1 MKKDIKIN
9 NFRNIGISAHIDA
22 GKTTTTERI
31 LFYTGVNHKIG
42 EVHEGKATMDWMDQE
57 QERGIT
63 ITSAATTVFWS
74 ISKKNKNFY
83 KINIIDT
90 PGHVDFTIEVERSM
104 RVIDGACMLYCSV
117 GGVQP
122 QSETVWKQSVKHGVS
137 KIIFVNKMDRV
148 GSDFYKVYYD
158 LKKKLNANPVPI
170 YIPYFFNNNFYG
182 IIDLINFKLIVWKEE
197 NNGMFFD
204 FFKIPEDYI
213 EISNKWKN
221 NLIENAISDNDIF
234 IEKYLNNKFIL
245 NDDILSLLRKKTIEN
260 KIQPMLCGT
269 SLKNK
274 GVQCLLDSIVNFLPS
289 PLDVDPTTGYDIFG
303 KKIIVQPLE
312 SEKFSALAFK
322 VINDP
327 FIGQLIFF
335 RVYSG
340 KISTGE
346 FIFNSTKNKKERL
359 GRILRVHAN
368 KKEDIKCVGVG
379 DIAAAAGL
387 KTFYTGDTL
396 NSLDNFVI
404 LEKIFFPD
412 PVISQSLII
421 KNKSDEEKIF
431 TILEKLNHED
441 PSFKFKVDNESNE
454 IIISGMGELHL
465 EVLVEKIRRENN
477 LELIIGK
484 PKVSY
489 RETIKKSINNIEGKY
504 IRQSGG
510 RGQYGHVVIN
520 LEPAPKGSGV
530 KFINNIKGGAIPKEY
545 IAAIKKSIEDTAKIG
560 VLWGYPVAD
569 VTVDLV
575 DGSYHDVDSSEN
587 AFKIASSVA
596 FKEAFK
602 KASPTLLE
610 PVMLVHTEI
619 PSESLG
625 VVISNLSSKRG
636 ELISIEDVFLNDYK
650 IIKSNIPLSEMFNY
664 STILRSLTKGR
675 GTYSMS
681 FNFYFEVPQN
691 ILKNII

>member
-74 ISKKNKNFY
+74 VSNKNKSFY

-104 RVIDGACMLYCSV
+104 RVIDGVCMLYCSV

-122 QSETVWKQSVKHGVS
+122 QSETVWKQSVKYGVS

-158 LKKKLNANPVPI
+158 LKKKLNANPVPV
-170 YIPYFFNNNFYG
+170 YIPYFSNNNFYG
-182 IIDLINFKLIVWKEE
+182 IIDLINFKLIVWEE
-197 NNGMFFD
+197 DNNGMFFN
-204 FFKIPEDYI
+204 FLKIPEDYI

-221 NLIENAISDNDIF
+221 NLIENAISENDIF
-234 IEKYLNNKFIL
+234 IEKYLNNKVIL

-289 PLDVDPTTGYDIFG
+289 PLDVAPTTGYDIFG
-303 KKIIVQPLE
+303 KKIIIKPLE

-322 VINDP
+322 VVNDP

-340 KISTGE
+340 KISTGN

-359 GRILRVHAN
+359 GRILRIHAN
-368 KKEDIKCVGVG
+368 RKEDIKSVGVG

-387 KTFYTGDTL
+387 KSFYTGDTL
-396 NSLDNFVI
+396 NSLDNFII

-431 TILEKLNHED
+431 TVLEKLNHED

-489 RETIKKSINNIEGKY
+489 RETIKKNINNIEGKY

-520 LEPAPKGSGV
+520 LESAQKGSGV
-530 KFINNIKGGAIPKEY
+530 KFINNIKSGAIPKEY
-545 IAAIKKSIEDTAKIG
+545 IAGIKKSIEDTAKMG
-560 VLWGYPVAD
+560 VLWGYPVTD
-569 VTVDLV
+569 VVVNLV

-587 AFKIASSVA
+587 AFKIASSIA

-602 KASPTLLE
+602 KAAPTLLE
-610 PVMLVHTEI
+610 PVMLVHIEI

-625 VVISNLSSKRG
+625 VIISDLSSKRG
-636 ELISIEDVFLNDYK
+636 ELISVEDSLNGYK
-650 IIKSNIPLSEMFNY
+650 IVKSNIPLSEMFNY
-664 STILRSLTKGR
+664 STVLRSLTKGR
-675 GTYSMS
+675 GAYSMS

-691 ILKNII
+691 ILKNVI

>member
-31 LFYTGVNHKIG
+31 LFYAGVNHKIG

-74 ISKKNKNFY
+74 ISKKNKIFY

-104 RVIDGACMLYCSV
+104 RVIDGVCMLYCAV

-122 QSETVWKQSVKHGVS
+122 QSEAVWNQSVKHGVS
-137 KIIFVNKMDRV
+137 KIIFVNKMDRI
-148 GSDFYKVYYD
+148 GSDFYKVYND

-170 YIPYFFNNNFYG
+170 YIPYFLNNNFYG
-182 IIDLINFKLIVWKEE
+182 IIDLINFELIVWEE
-197 NNGMFFD
+197 KNNGMFFD

-234 IEKYLNNKFIL
+234 IEKYLNNKIIL
-245 NDDILSLLRKKTIEN
+245 NDDILLLLRKKTIEN

-274 GVQCLLDSIVNFLPS
+274 GVQCLLDSIINFLPS
-289 PLDVDPTTGYDIFG
+289 PLDPLPPIGYDIFG
-303 KKIIVQPLE
+303 KSVTVRPLE

-322 VINDP
+322 VVNDP

-340 KISTGE
+340 KIFSGD

-359 GRILRVHAN
+359 GRVLRIHAN
-368 KKEDIKCVGVG
+368 KKEDIKFIGAG

-396 NSLDNFVI
+396 NSVDNFVI
-404 LEKIFFPD
+404 LEKIFFPE
-412 PVISQSLII
+412 PVISQSLTI

-431 TILEKLNHED
+431 IVLEKLNHED
-441 PSFKFKVDNESNE
+441 PSFKFKVDNESNQ

-477 LELIIGK
+477 LELVIGK

-489 RETIKKSINNIEGKY
+489 RETIKKNINNIEGKY

-510 RGQYGHVVIN
+510 RGQYGHVIIN
-520 LEPAPKGSGV
+520 LEVGSKGSGI
-530 KFINNIKGGAIPKEY
+530 KFINNIKSGVIPKEY
-545 IAAIKKSIEDTAKIG
+545 IPGIKKSIEDVAKLGI
-560 VLWGYPVAD
+560 LWGYPIAD
-569 VTVDLV
+569 VTVYLV
-575 DGSYHDVDSSEN
+575 DGSYHDVDSNEN
-587 AFKIASSVA
+587 AFKIASSIA

-610 PVMLVHTEI
+610 PIMLVHTET

-636 ELISIEDVFLNDYK
+636 ELISIEDTLNDYK
-650 IIKSNIPLSEMFNY
+650 ILKSNIPLSEMFNY

-675 GTYSMS
+675 GVYNMI
-681 FNFYFEVPQN
+681 FNFYSEVPQN
-691 ILKNII
+691 ILKDIT

>member
-1 MKKDIKIN
+1 MDIKIN

-42 EVHEGKATMDWMDQE
+42 EVHDGEATMDWMDQE

-63 ITSAATTVFWS
+63 ITSASTTVFWS
-74 ISKKNKNFY
+74 GSKKNKNFY

-104 RVIDGACMLYCSV
+104 RIIDGACMLYCSV

-122 QSETVWKQSVKHGVS
+122 QSETVWKQSVKYGIS

-148 GSDFYKVYYD
+148 GSNFYKVYND

-170 YIPYFFNNNFYG
+170 YIPYFLNNNFYG
-182 IIDLINFKLIVWKEE
+182 IIDLINFKLIVWEE
-197 NNGMFFD
+197 KNNGMFFD
-204 FFKIPEDYI
+204 FIKIPEDYI

-221 NLIENAISDNDIF
+221 NLIENVISDNDIF
-234 IEKYLNNKFIL
+234 IEKYLNNKIIL
-245 NDDILSLLRKKTIEN
+245 NDEILFLLRKKTIEN

-274 GVQCLLDSIVNFLPS
+274 GVQCLLDSIVDFLPS
-289 PLDVDPTTGYDIFG
+289 PLDVVDTVGYDIFG
-303 KKIIVQPLE
+303 KKVIIKPLE

-322 VINDP
+322 IVNDP

-340 KISTGE
+340 KICSGS
-346 FIFNSTKNKKERL
+346 FVFNSTKNKKERL

-368 KKEDIKCVGVG
+368 RKEDITCVGVG

-387 KTFYTGDTL
+387 KSFYTGDTL
-396 NSLDNFVI
+396 SGVDNFVV

-412 PVISQSLII
+412 TVISQSLII

-431 TILEKLNHED
+431 IILEKLNHED
-441 PSFKFKVDNESNE
+441 PSFKFKVDNESSE
-454 IIISGMGELHL
+454 IVISGMGELHL

-477 LELIIGK
+477 LELIVGK

-489 RETIKKSINNIEGKY
+489 RETIKKDINNVEGKY

-520 LEPAPKGSGV
+520 LVVGSKGSGV
-530 KFINNIKGGAIPKEY
+530 IFINSIKSGAIPKEY
-545 IAAIKKSIEDTAKIG
+545 ISSIKKSIEDTARAG
-560 VLWGYPVAD
+560 VLWGYPVLD
-569 VTVDLV
+569 VIVDLI

-587 AFKIASSVA
+587 AFKIASSIA

-602 KASPTLLE
+602 KAQPTLLE
-610 PVMLVHTEI
+610 PVMLVHTEA
-619 PSESLG
+619 PNECLG
-625 VVISNLSSKRG
+625 AVISNLSSKRG
-636 ELISIEDVFLNDYK
+636 ELINIEDVSNEYK
-650 IIKSNIPLSEMFNY
+650 TLKSNIPLSEMFNY
-664 STILRSLTKGR
+664 STNLRSLTKGR
-675 GTYSMS
+675 GSYSMFFS
-681 FNFYFEVPQN
+681 FYSEVPQN
-691 ILKNII
+691 ILKSII

>member
-1 MKKDIKIN
+1 MKKNIKIS

-74 ISKKNKNFY
+74 NSKEDEDFY

-90 PGHVDFTIEVERSM
+90 PGHVDFTLEVERCM
-104 RVIDGACMLYCSV
+104 RVIDGVCMLYCAV

-122 QSETVWKQSVKHGVS
+122 QSETVWKQSVKHSVS

-148 GSDFYKVYYD
+148 GSDFYKVYND

-170 YIPYFFNNNFYG
+170 YIPYFLNNNFYG
-182 IIDLINFKLIVWKEE
+182 IIDLINFKLVIWEE
-197 NNGMFFD
+197 KNNGMFFN

-234 IEKYLNNKFIL
+234 IEKYLNNKIIL
-245 NDDILSLLRKKTIEN
+245 NNDILLLLRKKTIEN

-289 PLDVDPTTGYDIFG
+289 PLDVDNIIGYDAFG
-303 KKIIVQPLE
+303 KKVFIQPLE

-322 VINDP
+322 VVNDP

-340 KISTGE
+340 KIYSGN
-346 FIFNSTKNKKERL
+346 FIFNYTKNKKERL
-359 GRILRVHAN
+359 GRILRIHAN
-368 KKEDIKCVGVG
+368 RKEDIKYIGAG

-387 KTFYTGDTL
+387 KSFYTGDTMG
-396 NSLDNFVI
+396 SLDNFVV

-412 PVISQSLII
+412 PVISQSLTI

-431 TILEKLNHED
+431 IILEKLNQED
-441 PSFKFKVDNESNE
+441 PSFKFKVDNESNQ

-489 RETIKKSINNIEGKY
+489 RETIKKNINNIEGKY

-520 LEPAPKGSGV
+520 LEVGLKGSGI
-530 KFINNIKGGAIPKEY
+530 KFINSIKSGVIPKEY
-545 IAAIKKSIEDTAKIG
+545 IPGIKKSIEDTAKLG
-560 VLWGYPVAD
+560 VLWGYPISDIV
-569 VTVDLV
+569 VDLI

-587 AFKIASSVA
+587 AFKIASSIA

-602 KASPTLLE
+602 KGYPTLLE

-625 VVISNLSSKRG
+625 VVISNLSGKRG
-636 ELISIEDVFLNDYK
+636 ELVGIQDALNDYK
-650 IIKSNIPLSEMFNY
+650 VVESNIPLCEMFNY

-675 GTYSMS
+675 GVYNMS
-681 FNFYFEVPQN
+681 FNFYSEVPQN
-691 ILKNII
+691 ILKDII

>member
-1 MKKDIKIN
+1 MKKDININ

-31 LFYTGVNHKIG
+31 LFYTGINHKIG

-74 ISKKNKNFY
+74 GSKKNKNFH

-90 PGHVDFTIEVERSM
+90 PGHVDFTLEVERSM
-104 RVIDGACMLYCSV
+104 RVIDGVCMLYCAV

-122 QSETVWKQSVKHGVS
+122 QSETVWKQSIKYQVS
-137 KIIFVNKMDRV
+137 KIIFVNKMDRI
-148 GSDFYKVYYD
+148 GSDFYKIYND

-170 YIPYFFNNNFYG
+170 YIPYFLNNNFYG
-182 IIDLINFKLIVWKEE
+182 VIDLINFKLIVWKET

-204 FFKIPEDYI
+204 FFEIPEDYLG
-213 EISNKWKN
+213 ISNCWKN
-221 NLIENAISDNDIF
+221 NLIENAILDNDIF
-234 IEKYLNNKFIL
+234 IEKFLNNKNIL
-245 NDDILSLLRKKTIEN
+245 NSDILMLLRKKTIEN

-274 GVQCLLDSIVNFLPS
+274 GVQCLLDSIVDFLPS
-289 PLDVDPTTGYDIFG
+289 PTDTAGVSGYDVLG
-303 KKIIVQPLE
+303 KNITIKPSE
-312 SEKFSALAFK
+312 CEKFSALAFK
-322 VINDP
+322 IVNDP

-340 KISTGE
+340 KIFSGN
-346 FIFNSTKNKKERL
+346 FIFNTTKNKKERL
-359 GRILRVHAN
+359 GRILRIHAN
-368 KKEDIKCVGVG
+368 KREDIKYVEAG

-387 KTFYTGDTL
+387 KSFYTGDTL
-396 NSLDNFVI
+396 ADVDHFVV
-404 LEKIFFPD
+404 LEKMFFPD
-412 PVISQSLII
+412 PVISQSLTI

-441 PSFKFKVDNESNE
+441 PSFKYKIDNESNQ

-477 LELIIGK
+477 LDLIVGK

-489 RETIKKSINNIEGKY
+489 RETIKKNINNIEGKY

-510 RGQYGHVVIN
+510 RGQYGHVIIN
-520 LEPAPKGSGV
+520 LEVGLKGSGF
-530 KFINNIKGGAIPKEY
+530 KFINNIKSGSIPKEY
-545 IAAIKKSIEDTAKIG
+545 IPAIKKSIEDTAKMG
-560 VLWGYPVAD
+560 VSWGYPVLD
-569 VTVDLV
+569 VVVDLV

-587 AFKIASSVA
+587 AFKIASSIA

-602 KASPTLLE
+602 KACPILLE
-610 PVMLVHTEI
+610 PVMVVCVEI

-625 VVISNLSSKRG
+625 VVISSLSSKRG
-636 ELISIEDVFLNDYK
+636 ELLCIEDLSESCK
-650 IIKSNIPLSEMFNY
+650 ILKSNIPLSEMFNY

-675 GTYSMS
+675 GFYNMS
-681 FNFYFEVPQN
+681 FGFYSEVPQN
-691 ILKNII
+691 VLKNII

>member
-31 LFYTGVNHKIG
+31 LFYTGINHKIG

-74 ISKKNKNFY
+74 ISKKNKIFY

-104 RVIDGACMLYCSV
+104 RVIDGVCMLYCAV

-122 QSETVWKQSVKHGVS
+122 QSETVWNQSVKHGVS
-137 KIIFVNKMDRV
+137 KIIFVNKMDRI
-148 GSDFYKVYYD
+148 GSDFYKVYND
-158 LKKKLNANPVPI
+158 LKKKLNANPVPV
-170 YIPYFFNNNFYG
+170 YIPYFLNNNFYG
-182 IIDLINFKLIVWKEE
+182 IIDLINFELIVWEE
-197 NNGMFFD
+197 KNNGMFFN
-204 FFKIPEDYI
+204 FFKIPEDYT

-234 IEKYLNNKFIL
+234 IEKYLNNKIIL
-245 NDDILSLLRKKTIEN
+245 NDDILLLLRKKTIEN

-274 GVQCLLDSIVNFLPS
+274 GVQCLLDSIINFLPS
-289 PLDVDPTTGYDIFG
+289 PLDAPHPIGYDVFG
-303 KKIIVQPLE
+303 KSIIVKPLE

-322 VINDP
+322 IVNDP

-340 KISTGE
+340 KIFSGD

-359 GRILRVHAN
+359 GRILRIHAN
-368 KKEDIKCVGVG
+368 RKEDIKFIGAG

-396 NSLDNFVI
+396 NCVNNFVI
-404 LEKIFFPD
+404 LEKIFFPE

-431 TILEKLNHED
+431 IILEKLNHED
-441 PSFKFKVDNESNE
+441 PSFKFKVDNESSQ

-477 LELIIGK
+477 LELVTGK

-489 RETIKKSINNIEGKY
+489 RETIKKNISNIEGKY

-510 RGQYGHVVIN
+510 RGQYGHVIIN
-520 LEPAPKGSGV
+520 LEVGLKGSGV
-530 KFINNIKGGAIPKEY
+530 KFINNIKSGVIPKEY
-545 IAAIKKSIEDTAKIG
+545 ISGIKKNIEDVAKLGI
-560 VLWGYPVAD
+560 LWGYPISD
-569 VTVDLV
+569 VVIFLV
-575 DGSYHDVDSSEN
+575 DGSYHDVDSNEN
-587 AFKIASSVA
+587 AFKIASSIA

-610 PVMLVHTEI
+610 PIMLVHTET
-619 PSESLG
+619 PGENLG

-636 ELISIEDVFLNDYK
+636 ELISIEDALNDYK
-650 IIKSNIPLSEMFNY
+650 ILKSNIPLSEMFNY
-664 STILRSLTKGR
+664 STILRSITKGR
-675 GTYSMS
+675 GVYSMI
-681 FNFYFEVPQN
+681 FNFYSEVPQN
-691 ILKNII
+691 LLKDII

>member
-1 MKKDIKIN
+1 MKKDIKIS

-42 EVHEGKATMDWMDQE
+42 EVHEGRATMDWMDQE

-74 ISKKNKNFY
+74 GSKKNKNFH

-90 PGHVDFTIEVERSM
+90 PGHVDFTLEVERSM
-104 RVIDGACMLYCSV
+104 RVIDGVCMLYCSV

-122 QSETVWKQSVKHGVS
+122 QSETVWKQSVKYQVS

-148 GSDFYKVYYD
+148 GSDFYKIYND
-158 LKKKLNANPVPI
+158 LKKKLNATPVPV
-170 YIPYFFNNNFYG
+170 YIPYFLNNNFYG
-182 IIDLINFKLIVWKEE
+182 VIDLINFKLIVWKET

-204 FFKIPEDYI
+204 FFEIPEDHI
-213 EISNKWKN
+213 DVSNKWKN
-221 NLIENAISDNDIF
+221 NLIENAILDDDIF
-234 IEKYLNNKFIL
+234 IEKYLNNVNIL
-245 NDDILSLLRKKTIEN
+245 NDDIVMLLRKKTIQN

-274 GVQCLLDSIVNFLPS
+274 GVQCLLDSIVDFLPS
-289 PLDVDPTTGYDIFG
+289 PIDISGISGYDISG
-303 KKIIVQPLE
+303 KNIVIKPLE

-322 VINDP
+322 VVNDP

-340 KISTGE
+340 KIFSGN

-359 GRILRVHAN
+359 GRILRIHAN
-368 KKEDIKCVGVG
+368 KKEDIKYVAAG
-379 DIAAAAGL
+379 DIAAAVGL
-387 KTFYTGDTL
+387 KSFYTGDTL
-396 NSLDNFVI
+396 SDLDYFVV

-412 PVISQSLII
+412 PVISQSLTI
-421 KNKSDEEKIF
+421 KNKSDEEKVFIV
-431 TILEKLNHED
+431 LEKLNHED
-441 PSFKFKVDNESNE
+441 PSFKFKVDNDSNQ

-465 EVLVEKIRRENN
+465 EVLIEKIRRENN
-477 LELIIGK
+477 LDLVVGK

-489 RETIKKSINNIEGKY
+489 RETIKKNINNIEGKY

-520 LEPAPKGSGV
+520 LKAGLKGSGFN
-530 KFINNIKGGAIPKEY
+530 FINNIKSGVIPKEY
-545 IAAIKKSIEDTAKIG
+545 IPCIKKSLEDVAKAGI
-560 VLWGYPVAD
+560 LWGYPVVD
-569 VTVDLV
+569 IIVDLV

-587 AFKIASSVA
+587 AFKIASSLA

-602 KASPTLLE
+602 HASPILLE
-610 PVMLVHTEI
+610 PIMIVNIETPAEN
-619 PSESLG
+619 LG
-625 VVISNLSSKRG
+625 AVISNLSSKRG
-636 ELISIEDVFLNDYK
+636 ELLSIEDIVNNYK
-650 IIKSNIPLSEMFNY
+650 SIKSNIPLSEMFNY

-675 GTYSMS
+675 GIYNMS
-681 FNFYFEVPQN
+681 FNFYSELPQN

>member
-9 NFRNIGISAHIDA
+9 NFRNISISAHIDA

-31 LFYTGVNHKIG
+31 LFYTGVNHKMG

-74 ISKKNKNFY
+74 VSKKNKNFY

-90 PGHVDFTIEVERSM
+90 PGHVDFTVEVERSM
-104 RVIDGACMLYCSV
+104 RVIDGVCMLYCAV

-122 QSETVWKQSVKHGVS
+122 QSETVWKQSVKYGVS
-137 KIIFVNKMDRV
+137 KIIFVNKMDRI
-148 GSDFYKVYYD
+148 GSDFYKIYYD
-158 LKKKLNANPVPI
+158 LKKKLNANPVPV

-182 IIDLINFKLIVWKEE
+182 IIDLINFKLIVWEEE
-197 NNGMFFD
+197 NNGMFFN
-204 FFKIPEDYI
+204 FLKIPEDYI

-221 NLIENAISDNDIF
+221 NLIENIILDNDIF
-234 IEKYLNNKFIL
+234 IEKYLNNKVIFDDEIL
-245 NDDILSLLRKKTIEN
+245 LLLRKKTIEN

-269 SLKNK
+269 SLKNR

-289 PLDVDPTTGYDIFG
+289 PLDTPPTVGYDILG
-303 KKIIVQPLE
+303 KKITIQPLE

-322 VINDP
+322 VVNDP

-340 KISTGE
+340 SISVGK

-359 GRILRVHAN
+359 GRILRIHAN
-368 KKEDIKCVGVG
+368 KKEDIKCVKVG

-396 NSLDNFVI
+396 NSVDNFVI
-404 LEKIFFPD
+404 LEKIFFPE

-431 TILEKLNHED
+431 TILEKINQED
-441 PSFKFKVDNESNE
+441 PSFKFKVDSESSE

-477 LELIIGK
+477 LELIVGN

-489 RETIKKSINNIEGKY
+489 RETIKKNINNVEGKY

-520 LEPAPKGSGV
+520 LETAPKGSGI
-530 KFINNIKGGAIPKEY
+530 KFINNIKSGVIPKEY
-545 IAAIKKSIEDTAKIG
+545 IPSIKKSVEDTAKTGI
-560 VLWGYPVAD
+560 LWGYPVSD
-569 VTVDLV
+569 VIVYLI

-587 AFKIASSVA
+587 AFKIAASIA

-610 PVMLVHTEI
+610 PVMLVHAEI

-636 ELISIEDVFLNDYK
+636 ELIIIEDSLNDYK
-650 IIKSNIPLSEMFNY
+650 IVKSNMPLSEMFNY

-675 GTYSMS
+675 GIYSMS

>member
-1 MKKDIKIN
+1 MNRNIKIN

-63 ITSAATTVFWS
+63 ITSASTTVFWS
-74 ISKKNKNFY
+74 GSKKNKNIY

-104 RVIDGACMLYCSV
+104 RIIDGVCMLYCSV

-122 QSETVWKQSVKHGVS
+122 QSETVWKQSVKYGVS
-137 KIIFVNKMDRV
+137 KVIFVNKMDRV
-148 GSDFYKVYYD
+148 GSDFYKVYND

-170 YIPYFFNNNFYG
+170 YIPYFLNNNFYG
-182 IIDLINFKLIVWKEE
+182 IIDLISFKLIVWEE
-197 NNGMFFD
+197 KNNGMFFNSTE
-204 FFKIPEDYI
+204 IPDDYI
-213 EISNKWKN
+213 EVSNKWKN
-221 NLIENAISDNDIF
+221 NLIENVISDNDIF
-234 IEKYLNNKFIL
+234 IEKYLNNKIISNDEIL
-245 NDDILSLLRKKTIEN
+245 FLLRKNTINN
-260 KIQPMLCGT
+260 KMQPMLCGT

-274 GVQCLLDSIVNFLPS
+274 GVQCLLDSIVDFLPS
-289 PLDVDPTTGYDIFG
+289 PVDVTDEVGYDVFG
-303 KKIIVQPLE
+303 EKVIVKPLE

-322 VINDP
+322 VVNDP

-340 KISTGE
+340 KIYSGSYV
-346 FIFNSTKNKKERL
+346 FNSTKNKKERL
-359 GRILRVHAN
+359 GRILRIHAN
-368 KKEDIKCVGVG
+368 RKEDITYVGTG

-387 KTFYTGDTL
+387 KSFYTGDTL
-396 NSLDNFVI
+396 NSVDNFVV

-412 PVISQSLII
+412 TVISQSLTV
-421 KNKSDEEKIF
+421 KNKCDEEKIF
-431 TILEKLNHED
+431 IILEKLNHED
-441 PSFKFKVDNESNE
+441 PSFKFKVDNESNQ

-489 RETIKKSINNIEGKY
+489 RETIKKNINNVEGKY

-520 LEPAPKGSGV
+520 LGVGQKGSGV
-530 KFINNIKGGAIPKEY
+530 VFINNIKSGAIPKEY
-545 IAAIKKSIEDTAKIG
+545 ISGIKKSMEDTAKSG
-560 VLWGYPVAD
+560 VLWGYPVLD
-569 VTVDLV
+569 VIIDLI

-587 AFKIASSVA
+587 AFKIASSIA

-602 KASPTLLE
+602 KAHPTLLE
-610 PVMLVHTEI
+610 PVMLVHTET

-625 VVISNLSSKRG
+625 DVISNLSGKRG
-636 ELISIEDVFLNDYK
+636 ELLNIEDASNEYK
-650 IIKSNIPLSEMFNY
+650 ILKSNIPLSEMFNY
-664 STILRSLTKGR
+664 STTLRSLTKGR
-675 GTYSMS
+675 GIYSMS
-681 FNFYFEVPQN
+681 FNFYSEVPQN